1 MEIVAGLVS
10 KIKSQAVTEL
20 EPQSVVRVKALSV
33 SMLSTHFV
41 ASVGY

>member
-10 KIKSQAVTEL
+10 KIKSQSVTEL
-20 EPQSVVRVKALSV
+20 EHQSVVRVRVLSV

-41 ASVGY
+41 VCIGY